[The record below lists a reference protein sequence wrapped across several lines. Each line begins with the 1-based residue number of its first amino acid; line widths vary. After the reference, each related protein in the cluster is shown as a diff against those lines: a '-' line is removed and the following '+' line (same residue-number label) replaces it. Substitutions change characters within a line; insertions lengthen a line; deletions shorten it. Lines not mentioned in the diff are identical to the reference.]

1 MNRFLR
7 NIVSWLRSGYP
18 DGVPEQDYL
27 PILAL
32 LSRSLSKDEVAQ
44 IARELKHVPDL
55 GFVDIGAEIL
65 RITDWLPA
73 PADVERVRA
82 KLAAYGWPLDN
93 PRDTGTAQ

>member
-1 MNRFLR
+1 MNRFLS

-18 DGVPEQDYL
+18 DGVPDQDYL

-32 LSRSLSKDEVAQ
+32 LSRGLSKDEVAQ

-65 RITDWLPA
+65 RITDELPA

>member
-18 DGVPEQDYL
+18 DGVPQQDYL

-32 LSRSLSKDEVAQ
+32 LSRGLSKDEVTQ
-44 IARELKHVPDL
+44 IARELKHVPDP
-55 GFVDIGAEIL
+55 GFIDIGAEIL

-73 PADVERVRA
+73 PADIERVRA
-82 KLAAYGWPLDN
+82 KLATYGWPLDN